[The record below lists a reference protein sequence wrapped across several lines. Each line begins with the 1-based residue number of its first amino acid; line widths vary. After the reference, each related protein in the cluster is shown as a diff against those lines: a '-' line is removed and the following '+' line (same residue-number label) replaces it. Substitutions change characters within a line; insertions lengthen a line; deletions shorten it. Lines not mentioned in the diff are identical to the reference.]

1 MILLICSPANAETA
15 LENQTTENTDE
26 PVIITESNFQDYFDN
41 NNSLNSSFENKT
53 VVLEG
58 EFDDLGVVNI
68 DAKNVTIRGS
78 EETIMTNTVFS
89 INKDYVTLTNITMN
103 LSYAFEEN
111 EYSAIKI
118 FANDVSIT
126 NINMYYVVP
135 QDVSASGICAEYRRN
150 IKLINNTIY
159 FEAHNDN
166 DGSDY
171 AIKLE
176 RCANPIIDGNTLV
189 SSFPLR
195 LINFETGGVNHVA
208 GICME

>member
-135 QDVSASGICAEYRRN
+135 QDVSASGICARVQKKY
-150 IKLINNTIY
+150 
-159 FEAHNDN
+159 
-166 DGSDY
+166 
-171 AIKLE
+171 
-176 RCANPIIDGNTLV
+176 
-189 SSFPLR
+189 
-195 LINFETGGVNHVA
+195 
-208 GICME
+208 